1 MNAMRRRHSLPW
13 GWKRAMASCDWHDRN
28 RYSARRALLL
38 WISLSGLAWALWL
51 LIVAGAWRI

>member
-1 MNAMRRRHSLPW
+1 
-13 GWKRAMASCDWHDRN
+13 MASCDWQDRN

-38 WISLSGLAWALWL
+38 WISLSGLAWAIWL